1 MHRSL
6 GSPTSAVA
14 VSVKDVTQETP
25 PVILAALRR
34 IVSFGGTVSALVFL
48 PGLIFVSIFDIT
60 TRRFLQSG
68 STPLQELAWHFFFAC
83 VMFGIGHTYLRDRHV
98 RVDILRERLPSRL
111 KARLERVLLVVLLL
125 PLCLVLFWFG
135 ARMAWLSYLQGEG
148 SRAALGLS
156 ARWIVKS
163 ALPIGALLLFLAGCY
178 RLARPMVR
186 DRDAP

>member
-1 MHRSL
+1 MTELLKS
-6 GSPTSAVA
+6 
-14 VSVKDVTQETP
+14 
-25 PVILAALRR
+25 IRR
-34 IVSFGGTVSALVFL
+34 IVAAGGALAALVFL
-48 PGLIFVSIFDIT
+48 PGLILVSIFDIT

-83 VMFGIGHTYLRDRHV
+83 VMFGIGHTYLRDNHV
-98 RVDILRERLPSRL
+98 RVDILRERLPAHL
-111 KARLERVLLVVLLL
+111 KARLERVLLLTLLL

-163 ALPIGALLLFLAGCY
+163 ALPVGALLLFLAGCY
-178 RLARPMVR
+178 RLARPMGPG
-186 DRDAP
+186 RDAP